1 MTDGQ
6 RHRRR
11 LAGSALVLGLALAVG
26 SVVDGLPGVLLAAL
40 AQPAFALGVS
50 WLRGTRA
57 IRPVAPML
65 VTDGVSL
72 LVMWLVA
79 PLLLALLLAWPLA
92 ALRDSGSL
100 AAALGLGVALSV
112 GLLGVWRT
120 WPLWNDVERLAGALP
135 RHAAAL
141 ARRDLGSWRGL
152 GVALLVLL
160 LCTLVVLPAWP
171 ELVPPALHWPLVA
184 TTALLSPLLHLLL
197 QRVAP
202 ADLLASGSVSTA
214 PRVDPSAWPSPAV
227 DERPR
232 SADVLE
238 PMSPAEQLPALYEAA
253 RQGRID
259 RALQLLQ
266 AGADPHA
273 LPASDWRDQRSL
285 AVLASVLPD
294 LRLLRDLI
302 GRGVDV
308 NAPHRG
314 MTPLLAA
321 TRDSWHGRPEAVMT
335 LLANGADPRAVDG
348 DGNTPLHHAA
358 RSSDPGVAALLRDAA
373 AVIDVLNNDGWS
385 PLAVACQVGNWRM
398 ARFLLEAGARSE
410 PANGTPVLLAAA
422 ATDDDDPA
430 GVQLLLKHKARTDA
444 RDRQRRS
451 ALHEAAAAGHVGII
465 DALLA
470 AGANLEARD
479 AQGRTPLLEAAAAGR
494 PAVVEHLLPHGPDL
508 TAADGDGRNALLLA
522 AQAESSPPLLVRRL
536 LELGLRVEANA
547 PLARQAIDQAAASG
561 RWTIVAMLD
570 PDYPLP
576 AAVSDGWAAPGDG
589 TARHAALLPDR
600 APLELLREAL
610 SFGNLDGM
618 SAMAAL
624 CRPEELGSL
633 LHRPELALDPR
644 ALGWLLRHGADPSVT
659 DAHGDTPMLLLMA
672 RGVEAVPA
680 LQELLRHG
688 VSPAGRGGLAR
699 LLAACVQHDHATRG
713 MEQLALKL
721 LARGADPFAPSPAG
735 DPPLALTVRLGWLR
749 LQEALLEL
757 GVDREARDSHGM
769 TALHLAT
776 ALAREA
782 SLKLLVQY
790 GASPEARATDGQTPL
805 GVALSIGRR
814 DLADWLDWRTWPL
827 PRRRLCPA
835 DLPAAAMAGDVDAVR
850 RLVELGMAVDAV
862 DAQGCTGLLRA
873 AGGGH
878 VAVVDFLLS
887 RQANPQ
893 HAASS
898 GATPLSAAVSMRQIA
913 IVDVLL
919 AAGAQLEHRLP
930 GGVSVLM
937 LAAALGLP
945 DIVARLLAA
954 GADVHAGDAQALAP
968 LHCAALYGFSAHDRS
983 RVLALLDSLLLAG
996 AEADRAAA
1004 GGVTPLLLLLGA
1016 RAEPG
1021 TGSDEAVVLAAVERL
1036 LEHGASLESRDPRGF
1051 GPLHLAA
1058 LHGLPMLVQR
1068 LLRAGADPDARD
1080 GLNRTP
1086 REIAVMRGFID
1097 IAGEFEPRQPGVSS
1111 MARFLR
1117 DSG

>member
-6 RHRRR
+6 RQRRR
-11 LAGSALVLGLALAVG
+11 FALGALSVGLLLAAGSFVGGLAGAA
-26 SVVDGLPGVLLAAL
+26 LAAL
-40 AQPAFALGVS
+40 AQPAFALGIS
-50 WLRGTRA
+50 CWRATRVV
-57 IRPVAPML
+57 RPLPQML
-65 VTDGVSL
+65 ATDGVSL
-72 LVMWLVA
+72 LVLWLA
-79 PLLLALLLAWPLA
+79 GPFLLAVLLAWPLA

-112 GLLGVWRT
+112 GLLGGWRT
-120 WPLWNDVERLAGALP
+120 WPLWSDVERLAGALP

-141 ARRDLGSWRGL
+141 ARRDMSSWRGL

-160 LCTLVVLPAWP
+160 LCALVVVPTWP
-171 ELVPPALHWPLVA
+171 ELVPDALRWPLVA
-184 TTALLSPLLHLLL
+184 ANVLLAPLLHLLL

-202 ADLLASGSVSTA
+202 AELIAQPKVSPA
-214 PRVDPSAWPSPAV
+214 PPVDPSAWPTPPQDAP
-227 DERPR
+227 PR
-232 SADVLE
+232 VATELE
-238 PMSPAEQLPALYEAA
+238 PLSGEQLLPALYEAA
-253 RQGRID
+253 RQGRIE

-273 LPASDWRDQRSL
+273 LPATDARDQRSL
-285 AVLASVLPD
+285 AVLAAVLPD

-302 GRGVDV
+302 ARGVSV
-308 NAPHRG
+308 NVPHRG

-335 LLANGADPRAVDG
+335 LLANGADPRATDS

-410 PANGTPVLLAAA
+410 PADGTPVLLAAA

-430 GVQLLLKHKARTDA
+430 GVQLLLKHKARADA

-451 ALHEAAAAGHVGII
+451 ALHEAAAAGHAAII
-465 DALLA
+465 DTLLA

-494 PAVVEHLLPHGPDL
+494 AAVIEHLLPHTPDL
-508 TAADGDGRNALLLA
+508 AAVDGEGRNALLLA
-522 AQAESSPPLLVRRL
+522 AMAEDAPPLLVRRL
-536 LELGLRVEANA
+536 LELGLQVDTNDA
-547 PLARQAIDQAAASG
+547 LARRAVDQAAASG

-570 PDYPLP
+570 PAYPLP
-576 AAVSDGWAAPGDG
+576 AAVSDGWAAQGEAG
-589 TARHAALLPDR
+589 EGSTRVLLDR

-618 SAMAAL
+618 TAMAQL

-644 ALGWLLRHGADPSVT
+644 ALGWLLRHGADASVI
-659 DAHGDTPMLLLMA
+659 DAQGDTPMFALLA
-672 RGVEAVPA
+672 RGVDAVPA
-680 LQELLRHG
+680 LQVMLEHG

-699 LLAACVQHDHATRG
+699 LLAACVQHDHASRG
-713 MEQLALKL
+713 MEQLALEL
-721 LARGADPFAPSPAG
+721 LARGADAFAASLAG
-735 DPPLALTVRLGWLR
+735 DPPLALAVRLGWLR
-749 LQEALLEL
+749 LQQALLQL

-776 ALAREA
+776 ALARESA
-782 SLKLLVQY
+782 VKLLVQQ
-790 GASPEARATDGQTPL
+790 GASPEARAADGQTPL

-827 PRRRLCPA
+827 PRRPLCPA

-850 RLVELGMAVDAV
+850 RLIELGFAVDAV
-862 DAQGCTGLLRA
+862 DAQGCTALLRS

-878 VAVVDFLLS
+878 AAVVDFLLA
-887 RQANPQ
+887 RKANLQ

-898 GATPLSAAVSMRQIA
+898 GATPLSAAVSMRRVA
-913 IVDVLL
+913 IVGVLL
-919 AAGAQLEHRLP
+919 DAGAELDHRLP

-945 DIVARLLAA
+945 DVVARLLAA
-954 GADVHAGDAQALAP
+954 GADVHAADAQQLAP
-968 LHCAALYGFSAHDRS
+968 LHCAALYGFAARDRS
-983 RVLALLDSLLLAG
+983 RLLALLDSLLLAG
-996 AEADRAAA
+996 AEADRQAS

-1021 TGSDEAVVLAAVERL
+1021 TGCDEGVVLAAVDRL
-1036 LEHGASLESRDPRGF
+1036 LDEGVSLDSRDPRGF